1 MGCCTK
7 LETDEAVIQ
16 LAYLNA
22 RTLDFDDQVGKF
34 HMRCCMIIKKK
45 TGEQQ
50 NINSC
55 CFKSKLLP
63 RYAGPLLVMST
74 Q

>member
-34 HMRCCMIIKKK
+34 HMRCCMIIKKNRRAAK
-45 TGEQQ
+45 YKQ
-50 NINSC
+50 
-55 CFKSKLLP
+55 LLF
-63 RYAGPLLVMST
+63 
-74 Q
+74 